1 MYIVSKDK
9 NCIINTE
16 LITSIYIGA
25 DGCTI
30 KADFG
35 NGKGCQIGRYFSEK
49 ESQIAIETVAS
60 SMGKNEVCFMPEDNA
75 VKAKINLGEQKQ
87 HHISGKKTKGHGGS

>member
-9 NCIINTE
+9 KSIINTE
-16 LITSIYIGA
+16 QVTSMYVGA

-35 NGKGCQIGRYFSEK
+35 NGKGCQIGRYNSEK
-49 ESQIAIETVAS
+49 ECRIAIEIIAGNF
-60 SMGKNEVCFMPEDNA
+60 GKADVCFMPESNA
-75 VKAKINLGEQKQ
+75 INAKLNLSVQKQ
-87 HHISGKKTKGHGGS
+87 RVMCGIKI